1 MTRVETRW
9 PIPGRDA
16 PGAGVWSDRALVER
30 WVAGA
35 DPSALEVLVRRHGE
49 MVIGVCRR
57 MLGDTPDADDAF
69 QATFLI
75 LVRKAKSLDRPEQVA
90 GWLHRVALRVARK
103 ARADRARRQM
113 REVAIVDLAA
123 PTRPEDVQILRQELD
138 EELDRLPE
146 KYRLPIVL
154 CELEG
159 HTLEEAAQLL
169 GWPKGTVAGRLS
181 RGRDLLRRRLSRRR
195 GLVLPL
201 LVVGGAAPTDQ
212 LVSATVETASSGAKA
227 TSRPATLADA
237 ALRSGRWWLSVLLL
251 FILMGGALA
260 VVPWHAR
267 ATPGGPA
274 ALVEPPKPTPITPP
288 SVAPAA
294 PTVGCHHCNP

>member
-1 MTRVETRW
+1 VETRW

-35 DPSALEVLVRRHGE
+35 DPSALELLVRRHGG
-49 MVIGVCRR
+49 MVCGVCRR

-103 ARADRARRQM
+103 VRADRTRRQM

-195 GLVLPL
+195 GVVLPL
-201 LVVGGAAPTDQ
+201 LLMGGFAPTDQ
-212 LVSATVETASSGAKA
+212 LVSATVETASSGATA

-237 ALRSGRWWLSVLLL
+237 ALRSGRWWLSVLVLL
-251 FILMGGALA
+251 ILMGGALA

-274 ALVEPPKPTPITPP
+274 ALVEPPRSTPITPQ

-294 PTVGCHHCNP
+294 PTVGCHHCDP

>member
-1 MTRVETRW
+1 MTRVETHW

-30 WVAGA
+30 WIDGA
-35 DPSALEVLVRRHGE
+35 DPNALDLLVRRHGG
-49 MVIGVCRR
+49 MVFGVCRR

-103 ARADRARRQM
+103 ARADCARRQM

-123 PTRPEDVQILRQELD
+123 PTRHEDARDLRQELD

-146 KYRLPIVL
+146 EYLLPIVL

-159 HTLEEAAQLL
+159 RTLDEAAQLL

-181 RGRDLLRRRLSRRR
+181 RGAS
-195 GLVLPL
+195 PAAA
-201 LVVGGAAPTDQ
+201 VVAAARVDAASSGGGRMAPTDQ
-212 LVSATVETASSGAKA
+212 LVSRRSRRPPPAARR
-227 TSRPATLADA
+227 RPAQPPWPMP
-237 ALRSGRWWLSVLLL
+237 RSPSA
-251 FILMGGALA
+251 GGSAC
-260 VVPWHAR
+260 
-267 ATPGGPA
+267 
-274 ALVEPPKPTPITPP
+274 
-288 SVAPAA
+288 S
-294 PTVGCHHCNP
+294 CSSS